1 MACAIS
7 KILFILGLYDVLA
20 YLECI
25 RSYAWSKGC
34 SDPDLSSV
42 VVEKQMN
49 YKNQVLLLVEVHN
62 LISSSEHN
70 KKPISLHFNRCN
82 RTTRWRTCP
91 VFVQKHSVCFYKN
104 RSYEKSKHLRQLEF
118 QILSPEK
125 TKMDFY
131 LVVAFI
137 LFSKLQDLNF

>member
-1 MACAIS
+1 
-7 KILFILGLYDVLA
+7 
-20 YLECI
+20 
-25 RSYAWSKGC
+25 
-34 SDPDLSSV
+34 
-42 VVEKQMN
+42 MN

-62 LISSSEHN
+62 LISSSQHN

-118 QILSPEK
+118 QTLSPEK

-137 LFSKLQDLNF
+137 LFSKLQDLNFWDVFSQISHDLLKGHDFSKIYSYFTHWLRLK